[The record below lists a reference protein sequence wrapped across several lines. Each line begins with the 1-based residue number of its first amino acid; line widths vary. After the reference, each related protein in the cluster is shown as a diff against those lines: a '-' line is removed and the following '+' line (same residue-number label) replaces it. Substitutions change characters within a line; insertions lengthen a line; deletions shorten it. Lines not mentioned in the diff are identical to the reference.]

1 MQELDKP
8 EGPNTLLLRILLI
21 RIFMVFFAIIGHF
34 LSSNFLD
41 IGLNSTILW
50 LLLVYGSVSAV
61 LIGWRIRSSV
71 AIKEVEVLAQL
82 ISDAVFLTFV
92 LYFSGGAVNPFVSY
106 YLVLLAICAT
116 ALEKVHVWALVLV
129 TVAGYSFLML
139 NSSAHYHGDQGVFAW
154 HLWGMWLNFLVM
166 AGLIGFFVSRMGE
179 SLRQHQML
187 LVRERENALRN
198 EQIVAVGNMAAGTA
212 HELGT
217 PLSTMAVVLKELE
230 YDCQDGN
237 DPQCKDDIQLL
248 QDQVAVCKERLKTFS
263 KLANSQFEKLQAVP
277 AREFLQNLLD
287 QWLVVRPKAEYSLSS
302 AEGKS
307 PFIIPEYTL
316 RHALM
321 NLLNNAVDASH
332 APIDIVL
339 NWDDKNIIIQINDK
353 GPGFSKDAMDSLG
366 HFFYSSK
373 SGGMGIG
380 FFLAN
385 ATIERMGGK
394 IRILNEKTDKKKDD
408 RKDHKKRGTSIEV
421 LLPHYSET
429 DSIED

>member
-1 MQELDKP
+1 MSELDKP

-21 RIFMVFFAIIGHF
+21 RILIVSFAFMGHF
-34 LSSNFLD
+34 LSLNFLD
-41 IGLNSTILW
+41 IGLKTTILW
-50 LLLVYGSVSAV
+50 LLLIYGFASAV
-61 LIGWRIRSSV
+61 LIGWRIKSSV
-71 AIKEVEVLAQL
+71 AIREVEVLAQL

-116 ALEKVHVWALVLV
+116 ALEKIHVWTLVLV
-129 TVAGYSFLML
+129 TIVGYSFLML
-139 NSSAHYHGDQGVFAW
+139 NSSEHFHGDQGVFAW

-198 EQIVAVGNMAAGTA
+198 EQVVAVGNMAAGTA

-230 YDCQDGN
+230 HDCKDGN
-237 DPQCKDDIQLL
+237 DLQCKDDIKLL
-248 QDQVAVCKERLKTFS
+248 QEQVAVCKERLKTFA
-263 KLANSQFEKLQAVP
+263 KLANSQFEKLEAVP
-277 AREFLQNLLD
+277 ANEFLQNLLD
-287 QWLVVRPKAEYSLSS
+287 QWLVVRPRAEYSLTC
-302 AEGKS
+302 AEGNT

-316 RHALM
+316 HHALM

-332 APIDIVL
+332 AAVGIVL
-339 NWDDKNIIIQINDK
+339 NWDDENIIIQINDK
-353 GPGFSKDAMDSLG
+353 GPGFSKDALDSLG
-366 HFFYSSK
+366 HLFYSSK

-394 IRILNEKTDKKKDD
+394 IRILNEKVDKKKDD
-408 RKDHKKRGTSIEV
+408 GKDKKNRGTSIEI
-421 LLPHYSET
+421 LLPKWTGTE
-429 DSIED
+429 SIQD